1 MKEAAKVMAEYTS
14 RWVVGVYYVCQV
26 ILVIG
31 FGDMITFSTAEIYLL
46 IFMAV
51 FGTKMTRL

>member
-1 MKEAAKVMAEYTS
+1 VLADFEN

-31 FGDMITFSTAEIYLL
+31 FGDMITLTRAEVTLL
-46 IFMAV
+46 IIMSV
-51 FGTKMTRL
+51 FGKSI